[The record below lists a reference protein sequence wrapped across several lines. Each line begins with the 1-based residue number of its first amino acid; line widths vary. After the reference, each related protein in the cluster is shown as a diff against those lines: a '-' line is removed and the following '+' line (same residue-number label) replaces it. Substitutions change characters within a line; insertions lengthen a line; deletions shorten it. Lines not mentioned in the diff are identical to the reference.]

1 MKKTLNI
8 ELKELNR
15 KLISV
20 DYINWMNNKRVI
32 KFTEQRFVKNTKKK
46 IIKFV
51 EEKKKS
57 KIQYLFGIYSVEKKK
72 VHIGN
77 IKLGPINNIH
87 KYAEI
92 SYIIGNLQYQN
103 KGFATQAIKK
113 ILVIAKKKYKLKK
126 IIASV
131 YSSNIA
137 SRKVLEKNKFK
148 LEGIIKKKFIFNKKR
163 LDQLIFGKL
172 I

>member
-51 EEKKKS
+51 EEKKS
-57 KIQYLFGIYSVEKKK
+57 KIEYLFGIYSVEKK

-103 KGFATQAIKK
+103 KGFAT
-113 ILVIAKKKYKLKK
+113 
-126 IIASV
+126 SH
-131 YSSNIA
+131 
-137 SRKVLEKNKFK
+137 
-148 LEGIIKKKFIFNKKR
+148 
-163 LDQLIFGKL
+163 
-172 I
+172 

>member
-57 KIQYLFGIYSVEKKK
+57 KIEYLFGIYSVEKKK

-131 YSSNIA
+131 YSPNIA

-163 LDQLIFGKL
+163 LDQLVFGKL

>member
-15 KLISV
+15 KLISD
-20 DYINWMNNKRVI
+20 DYIKWMNNKKVI
-32 KFTEQRFVKNTKKK
+32 KFTEQRFVKNTKRK
-46 IIKFV
+46 IVKFV
-51 EEKKKS
+51 DEKKKS
-57 KIQYLFGIYSVEKKK
+57 KIEYLFGIFCVEKKIT
-72 VHIGN
+72 HIGN

-92 SYIIGNLQYQN
+92 SYIIGNLEFQN
-103 KGFATQAIKK
+103 KGFATQAIRK
-113 ILVIAKKKYKLKK
+113 ILVIAKKKFKLKK

-137 SRKVLEKNKFK
+137 SRKVLEKNNFK
-148 LEGIIKKKFIFNKKR
+148 LEGIVKKKFIFNRKR

>member
-15 KLISV
+15 KLISD
-20 DYINWMNNKRVI
+20 DYIKWMNNRRVI

-51 EEKKKS
+51 DEKKKS
-57 KIQYLFGIYSVEKKK
+57 KTEYLFGIFCLERKKT
-72 VHIGN
+72 HIGN

-92 SYIIGNLQYQN
+92 SYIIGNLEFQN
-103 KGFATQAIKK
+103 QGFATQAIRK
-113 ILVIAKKKYKLKK
+113 ILVIAKKKFKLKK

-137 SRKVLEKNKFK
+137 SRKVLEKNNFK
-148 LEGIIKKKFIFNKKR
+148 LEGIVKKKFVFNKKR

>member
-57 KIQYLFGIYSVEKKK
+57 KIEYLFGIYSVEKKK

-113 ILVIAKKKYKLKK
+113 ILVISKKKYKLKK

>member
-57 KIQYLFGIYSVEKKK
+57 KIEYLFGIYSVEKKK

-148 LEGIIKKKFIFNKKR
+148 LEGIIKKKFIFNKKW

>member
-15 KLISV
+15 KLISD
-20 DYINWMNNKRVI
+20 DYIKWMNNKRII

-51 EEKKKS
+51 DEKKKS
-57 KIQYLFGIYSVEKKK
+57 KTEYLFGIFCLERKKT
-72 VHIGN
+72 HIGN

-92 SYIIGNLQYQN
+92 SYIIGNLEFQN
-103 KGFATQAIKK
+103 QGFATQAIRK
-113 ILVIAKKKYKLKK
+113 ILVIAKKKFKLKK

-137 SRKVLEKNKFK
+137 SRKVLEKNNFK
-148 LEGIIKKKFIFNKKR
+148 LEGIVKKKFVFNKKR